1 MRNVRKWLATICAA
15 SMVAAIALT
24 GCSGN
29 SKSEKSTNAVSS
41 TKEKTMIIPVASDIS
56 SFYTVGSDD
65 LTNEVISPAFDRLF
79 TVVDKDTI
87 EYHLAE
93 SCTVSDDGLVYT
105 IKLRK
110 GATFSDGEPV
120 TADDLVF
127 SMSSEGADFM
137 GYYSYFASSSVK
149 VEKVDDLTATVTI
162 EHPNNGFMQRIGTCR
177 IMPAHLYE
185 GASGED
191 LMGCDGAMSGVG
203 CGPYKMTEWKKGESI
218 TYEKR
223 DDYYG
228 EEPDIDKIVF
238 KVMPDESAQELAF
251 KNGEV
256 NMIRLSTKEQL
267 EEYSSD
273 DNYTVFNMT
282 EERVNFLTVNASSKK
297 ITSLEAKQAIMA
309 AIDPKEIVDQVY
321 GSNKLAKV
329 AGGMYVDATQ
339 YFDTSMEN
347 YTYDV
352 DQAKKLA
359 KESGISGSKLTLL
372 YFTDREN
379 MENYA
384 TVIQQQ
390 LKAAGIDVEL
400 VGEDIMSGATKWQ
413 SGTDEYDLVLNGWDN
428 MQGNPGF
435 EWNYYSDGSATAYYG
450 FSEKSLGLL
459 NEAMLA
465 TDDTEA
471 TEKWQAFQ
479 KSAFEDCWAYPLVET
494 NYVMATQKGYEGLDK
509 TPIVPVFDDWTAIKL
524 EK

>member
-1 MRNVRKWLATICAA
+1 MRNAKRWISTICALT
-15 SMVAAIALT
+15 MTAALALT
-24 GCSGN
+24 GCGGSNKSGT
-29 SKSEKSTNAVSS
+29 SSS
-41 TKEKTMIIPVASDIS
+41 TSTADEKTMIIPVAGDIS
-56 SFYTVGSDD
+56 NFYTVGLDD
-65 LTNEVISPAFDRLF
+65 MTAEVISPAFDNLF
-79 TVVDKDTI
+79 TVVDADTI
-87 EYHLAE
+87 NYHLAE

-105 IKLRK
+105 IKLRD

-137 GYYSYFASSSVK
+137 GYYSYFAASDVK
-149 VEKVDDLTATVTI
+149 VEKVDDLTATITI
-162 EHPNNGFMQRIGTCR
+162 DHPNNGFMQRIGTCR
-177 IMPAHLYE
+177 IMPSHLYE
-185 GASGED
+185 GVSGEEI
-191 LMGCDGAMSGVG
+191 MACDGVMSGVG

-238 KVMPDESAQELAF
+238 KVMPDASAQELAF
-251 KNGEV
+251 KNGEI
-256 NMIRLSTKEQL
+256 NMLRLSTKEQL
-267 EEYSSD
+267 EEYSAD
-273 DNYTVFNMT
+273 DNYTVFNMP

-297 ITSLEAKQAIMA
+297 ITTLEQRQAIMA
-309 AIDPKEIVDQVY
+309 AIDPQEIVDQVY
-321 GSNKLAKV
+321 ASDELAKV

-339 YFDTSMEN
+339 YFDTSMAN

-359 KESGISGSKLTLL
+359 QESGLSGQKLTLL
-372 YFTDREN
+372 YFSDREN

-390 LKAAGIDVEL
+390 LKAAGIDCEL
-400 VGEDIMSGATKWQ
+400 VGGDIMSAAQEWQ
-413 SGTDEYDLVLNGWDN
+413 EGTDKYDIVLNGWDN

-435 EWNYYSDGSATAYYG
+435 EWNIYADGSGKAYYT
-450 FSEKSLGLL
+450 FSDATLALAV
-459 NEAMLA
+459 EAMQA
-465 TDDTEA
+465 TDEDTI

-479 KSAFEDCWAYPLVET
+479 KSAYEDCWAYPLVET

-509 TPIVPVFDDWTAIKL
+509 TAIVPVFDDWTAITLDK
-524 EK
+524 